1 MNRPVVVSNRVTPVS
16 DSKAATAG
24 GLAVGLLAALRE
36 SGGIWFGWS
45 GQIADAAEPQPKV
58 LRAGNITFITI
69 NLSQADFD
77 GYYGRFANRTLW
89 PLFHYRLDLANFD
102 RETFTSPIVRST
114 DCSPNG
120 SFPICAAMIWSG
132 STIII

>member
-1 MNRPVVVSNRVTPVS
+1 MNRLVVVSNRVTPVS

-58 LRAGNITFITI
+58 LRDGNITFIT
-69 NLSQADFD
+69 S
-77 GYYGRFANRTLW
+77 
-89 PLFHYRLDLANFD
+89 
-102 RETFTSPIVRST
+102 S
-114 DCSPNG
+114 
-120 SFPICAAMIWSG
+120 
-132 STIII
+132 